1 MDIAVV
7 LALLAVAM
15 VLFSTEALSVDLVTL
30 LLLAALVITG
40 VLTPAEAFSGF
51 SSELIVVLGSIF
63 VLNGALQHAGL
74 AAAIGARLQ
83 RVAGRSPGRL
93 LVALM
98 GGAGCLSAFMNNT
111 TATAL
116 LVPPVVGVARR
127 AQVSPSRLL
136 LPLAY
141 ASILGGTC
149 TLVGTSTNIAVSSYL
164 AERGLPPLGLF
175 EMTPVGLAIL
185 AVGMLYLVGFGRR
198 LLPDHP
204 VEGYTDDYDM
214 REHLSEIVVTAGSR
228 LIGQRM
234 FASDLSKLNCR
245 VLEVLRGNKRFIP
258 NPDTIVQAYDVL
270 LVQGRTSELL
280 RLRTAE
286 GIEVRG
292 DLRLGEGDLASKD
305 IKLAE
310 ALVNPRSE
318 VIGRTLKQVGFRQ
331 RYGLSVL
338 AVYRKGESLRDKLA
352 DLRLQLGDVLL
363 VQGTAGRLELF
374 RHDPD
379 FAILG
384 EVPADRH
391 SRRRTLQI
399 GLLFAGALAAGTFG
413 LMPLSVSLL
422 LAAVLT
428 VALRWVPLEKAY
440 EFIDWRLLILV
451 GGMTAFGLAMAKTGA
466 AEFLAHGVVT
476 AFGPLGPRVV
486 LGAFLLLTV
495 VLTQP
500 MSNAAA
506 ALVVL
511 PVALQTALDL
521 GVNPRTFAVGVML
534 AASISLIAPMEPS
547 CILVYG
553 PGKYRFRDFV
563 RVGCGLTLVL
573 VALVLVLVPVFWP
586 LQPAP
591 PPPR

>member
-1 MDIAVV
+1 MDIAIV
-7 LALLAVAM
+7 LALLAVAT
-15 VLFSTEALSVDLVTL
+15 VLFCTEALSVDLVTL

-40 VLTPAEAFSGF
+40 VLTPAEAFQGF
-51 SSELIVVLGSIF
+51 SSELIIVLGSIF

-74 AAAIGARLQ
+74 AAAIGERLQ
-83 RVAGRSPGRL
+83 RVAARSPQRML
-93 LVALM
+93 AAMM
-98 GGAGCLSAFMNNT
+98 GGAGCLSAFMSNT

-127 AQVSPSRLL
+127 SRLSPSRLL

-149 TLVGTSTNIAVSSYL
+149 TLIGTSTNIAVSSYL
-164 AERGLPPLGLF
+164 AQNGYAPLGVF
-175 EMTPVGLAIL
+175 EMTPVGLTIL
-185 AVGMLYLVGFGRR
+185 AVGVAYMLWFGWR
-198 LLPDHP
+198 LLPNRP
-204 VEGYTDDYDM
+204 VEGYTDDYEM
-214 REHLSEIVVTAGSR
+214 RESLSEIVVTPGSR
-228 LIGQRM
+228 LIGQRL
-234 FASDLSKLNCR
+234 FASELTKLNCR
-245 VLEVLRGNKRFIP
+245 VLEVHRGTKRFIP
-258 NPDTIVQAYDVL
+258 NPDTIAQANDVL
-270 LVQGRTSELL
+270 LVQGPRTDLV
-280 RLRTAE
+280 RLQAVGGVETP
-286 GIEVRG
+286 G
-292 DLRLGEGDLASKD
+292 DLRLGEGRLASKD
-305 IKLAE
+305 IQITE

-331 RYGLSVL
+331 RYGLNVL
-338 AVYRKGESLRDKLA
+338 AIHRKGESLRDKLA

-363 VQGTAGRLELF
+363 VQGSAGRLELF

-379 FAILG
+379 FAILA
-384 EVPADRH
+384 EVPADPQ

-399 GLLFAGALAAGTFG
+399 GLLLGGALAVGTAG
-413 LMPLSVSLL
+413 LMPLSISLL

-428 VALRWVPLEKAY
+428 VALRWLPLEKAY

-451 GGMTAFGLAMAKTGA
+451 GGLTAFGQAMAKTGA

-476 AFGPLGPRVV
+476 AFGPWGPRVV

-563 RVGCGLTLVL
+563 RAGSGLTLLL
-573 VALVLVLVPVFWP
+573 VVLVLVLTPVFWP
-586 LQPAP
+586 LQPEAASM
-591 PPPR
+591 R

>member
-7 LALLAVAM
+7 LALLVVAM
-15 VLFSTEALSVDLVTL
+15 VLFSTEVLSVDLVTL

-83 RVAGRSPGRL
+83 GVAGRSPGRL
-93 LVALM
+93 LAALM

-111 TATAL
+111 MATAL
-116 LVPPVVGVARR
+116 LVAPVVGVARR
-127 AQVSPSRLL
+127 ARLSPSRLL

-149 TLVGTSTNIAVSSYL
+149 TLIGTSTNIAVSSYL
-164 AERGLPPLGLF
+164 VQSGHPPLGLF

-185 AVGMLYLVGFGRR
+185 GVGIAYVLGFGRR

-204 VEGYTDDYDM
+204 VEGYTDDYEM
-214 REHLSEIVVTAGSR
+214 REYLSEIVVRPDSPW
-228 LIGQRM
+228 IGQRM
-234 FASDLSKLNCR
+234 FASDLTRLNCR
-245 VLEVLRGNKRFIP
+245 ILEVLRGNKRFIP
-258 NPDTIVQAYDVL
+258 NPDTLVQAHDVL
-270 LVQGRTSELL
+270 LVQGLTTDLL
-280 RLRTAE
+280 RARAA
-286 GIEVRG
+286 GGPQAPG
-292 DLRLGEGDLASKD
+292 DLRLGEGKLASKD
-305 IKLAE
+305 IKIAE

-318 VIGRTLKQVGFRQ
+318 VIGRTLKEVGFRQ
-331 RYGLSVL
+331 RYGLNVL
-338 AVYRKGESLRDKLA
+338 AIYRKGESLRDKLG
-352 DLRLQLGDVLL
+352 DIRLQLGDLLL
-363 VQGTAGRLELF
+363 VQGTAGRMELF
-374 RHDPD
+374 RQDPD
-379 FAILG
+379 FSVLG
-384 EVPADRH
+384 EVRPDAQ

-399 GLLFAGALAAGTFG
+399 GLLFVGALAVGGTG
-413 LMPLSVSLL
+413 LLPLSISLL

-428 VALRWVPLEKAY
+428 VALRWLPLEKAY

-451 GGMTAFGLAMAKTGA
+451 GGMTAFGVAMARSGA
-466 AEFLAHGVVT
+466 AEFLAHGVVA
-476 AFGPLGPRVV
+476 AFGPFGPRVV

-511 PVALQTALDL
+511 PVAMQTALDL
-521 GVNPRTFAVGVML
+521 GVNSRTFAVGVML

-563 RVGCGLTLVL
+563 RAGIGLTLVL
-573 VALVLVLVPVFWP
+573 VVLVLVLVPVLWP
-586 LQPAP
+586 LQPP
-591 PPPR
+591 PLTR